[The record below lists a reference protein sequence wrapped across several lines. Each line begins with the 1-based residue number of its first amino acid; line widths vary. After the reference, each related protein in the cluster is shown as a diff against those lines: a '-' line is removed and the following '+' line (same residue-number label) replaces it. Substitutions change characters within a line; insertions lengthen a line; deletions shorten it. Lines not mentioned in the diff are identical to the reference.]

1 MPVTPWEA
9 GISVEAW
16 RSAHG
21 QPPYGDI
28 DRDAIA
34 GHMYGPLATRLLGAV
49 VSVAGFSTPATRV
62 PSLVAS
68 ALLTVLLCKIGR
80 VRGGVGWLCGVALVW
95 GMDYRV
101 SNIFAENRPDAIAFL
116 LAVAGLWGL
125 AAGYGAGR
133 VWPYVAGLFAV
144 LAGFLFKQTAAV
156 AAPIFLVAL
165 LIDVRR
171 PWPRRLVLGVIPI
184 AAVAALILGIKYSAP
199 EAYRAILWVPA
210 QYRVDRREFAKL
222 GWHLL
227 YTQPLL
233 WLALLEYLL
242 RGQPRPP
249 FSSRSRLIAAALV
262 VTFPTSVMA
271 ASKVGGGDNSLLAL
285 LPGLHRLL
293 PGATPRPPELLGW
306 LVPRLATPG
315 RRDGGRGPHD
325 PQLLPQ
331 PGPLQP
337 VLPPEHGARAGLS
350 RGGGMAGNTRGGRP
364 QPGGSDHPDR
374 GSRPGLPERL
384 PGAGRPPR
392 RRQLARADPPGR
404 PRRTQGCPGR
414 RQRRVVRDRERRPDP
429 RAGPGRAG
437 LHQGRV
443 ESVLLAVDPGEAR
456 GRPSA
461 AAGRGAR

>member
-1 MPVTPWEA
+1 MQEPTVEDGRSRPATAGRSGRLRATTEARFLPLMAVSLVILAVNGLVAIKQLGAPMPVTPWEA

-222 GWHLL
+222 G
-227 YTQPLL
+227 
-233 WLALLEYLL
+233 
-242 RGQPRPP
+242 
-249 FSSRSRLIAAALV
+249 
-262 VTFPTSVMA
+262 
-271 ASKVGGGDNSLLAL
+271 
-285 LPGLHRLL
+285 
-293 PGATPRPPELLGW
+293 
-306 LVPRLATPG
+306 
-315 RRDGGRGPHD
+315 
-325 PQLLPQ
+325 
-331 PGPLQP
+331 
-337 VLPPEHGARAGLS
+337 
-350 RGGGMAGNTRGGRP
+350 
-364 QPGGSDHPDR
+364 
-374 GSRPGLPERL
+374 
-384 PGAGRPPR
+384 
-392 RRQLARADPPGR
+392 
-404 PRRTQGCPGR
+404 
-414 RQRRVVRDRERRPDP
+414 
-429 RAGPGRAG
+429 
-437 LHQGRV
+437 
-443 ESVLLAVDPGEAR
+443 
-456 GRPSA
+456 
-461 AAGRGAR
+461 